1 MSLITT
7 CMTQFFRYLEI
18 TYSLYAANQRATISK
33 EALDPPGSSGEAW
46 QSKRW
51 IGIADADSKC
61 AKAIWKSGVRSDERR
76 ILLFFLP
83 WLVSRCNFFFFFFI
97 DYCIRQTREI
107 SLLVRIDVRLIATE
121 NKLIATHKLKD
132 QSVNWILQLL
142 TEALSITAS
151 TGVDPLSRAS
161 SSCNQS
167 RTCRAS
173 GWASGRT

>member
-1 MSLITT
+1 MQRINVQPLARKPWIRQEAAAKLGNRNDGSASRTPIRNVRKRSGKAGYGRTNDGSFS
-7 CMTQFFRYLEI
+7 FFFHDWSR
-18 TYSLYAANQRATISK
+18 
-33 EALDPPGSSGEAW
+33 
-46 QSKRW
+46 
-51 IGIADADSKC
+51 DA
-61 AKAIWKSGVRSDERR
+61 I
-76 ILLFFLP
+76 
-83 WLVSRCNFFFFFFI
+83 FFFFFFI

>member
-1 MSLITT
+1 MWSTKTREKCEDDKSSSSLFKILWLIEWKEIETGRLRVLSLSFLSTHGCCFMSLITT

-83 WLVSRCNFFFFFFI
+83 WLVSRCNFFFFF
-97 DYCIRQTREI
+97 
-107 SLLVRIDVRLIATE
+107 SLL
-121 NKLIATHKLKD
+121 
-132 QSVNWILQLL
+132 
-142 TEALSITAS
+142 ITVYDKHARS
-151 TGVDPLSRAS
+151 HY
-161 SSCNQS
+161 
-167 RTCRAS
+167 
-173 GWASGRT
+173 